1 MPQEKAGQ
9 LHPSWQAV
17 IGDEFNKP
25 YMQALP
31 AFLQQEKAIGEIICP
46 PHLITTLKLKC
57 TKLKTKNPVIAGFFH
72 FSICKIAVSYGA

>member
-31 AFLQQEKAIGEIICP
+31 AFLTRKSDWGNYLSAS
-46 PHLITTLKLKC
+46 PHHHIE
-57 TKLKTKNPVIAGFFH
+57 VEMH
-72 FSICKIAVSYGA
+72 